1 MGCSMHGKYI
11 WQQLKNSSFRLMD
24 HAPSWLVARIVR
36 LLNARPDH
44 ELSRDAGLSRILQY
58 WIDQK
63 LSGAPW
69 LKIVFLVCITFLC
82 LKDQVSCLSAPD
94 TFRASSR
101 SSSPSLGH

>member
-1 MGCSMHGKYI
+1 
-11 WQQLKNSSFRLMD
+11 MD

-63 LSGAPW
+63 LSAAPW
-69 LKIVFLVCITFLC
+69 LKIVFLVRITAFG
-82 LKDQVSCLSAPD
+82 LKYQASCL
-94 TFRASSR
+94 
-101 SSSPSLGH
+101 LGPLPP